1 MTKWKLVPCEPTPEM
16 AAVFIPESCKT
27 GSWIDGYKAMLNAA
41 PAPDVQPIAYLYHDA
56 RIPEEAHP
64 WLHSTMLVLAPDRR
78 PERCGETPLYL
89 HPPAADMQE
98 LVEALQR
105 IVNEVPAGDGCG
117 GFFIEHCDQDGN
129 YIGTES
135 VNPFDV
141 ALSLHSIAQEAL
153 AKWEKK

>member
-1 MTKWKLVPCEPTPEM
+1 MTNDVKPVALLQKIKAAPPSTDVKELEWNEQYQMQM
-16 AAVFIPESCKT
+16 AAITTASFGYWKEGDEISPEYDTVALRDVAKLY
-27 GSWIDGYKAMLNAA
+27 GRYEAA
-41 PAPDVQPIAYLYHDA
+41 
-56 RIPEEAHP
+56 R
-64 WLHSTMLVLAPDRR
+64 
-78 PERCGETPLYL
+78 
-89 HPPAADMQE
+89 ADMQE

-129 YIGTES
+129 YIGAES